1 MLEIGEA
8 QRQVL
13 EEISVLGTE
22 RVHILESLGR
32 VLASDVAAP
41 RDVPY
46 TDNSAMDGYA
56 CHHEDVA
63 GATPADPVRLRVI
76 GEAPAGRQFTGT
88 VGRTEAVRIGTGG
101 VVPTGA
107 DTVVMVE
114 DTEQEGGEILCFRA
128 PAKGTHIR
136 AKGEDVKR
144 GWVVLHRGEVMRPAE
159 VGMAATVGRGYV
171 RVFQRPLV
179 AILSNGDELVDVAE
193 PFSAGKVVCSNSYTL
208 AAQVTECGAIPLSL
222 GIASDNQE
230 ELRRKLCDGLRA
242 DVILTS
248 GGVSVGKYD
257 FVKECLS
264 DLGMKAKFWRVAM
277 KPGKPLIFGTIGTK
291 PVFGLPGNPTSAMT
305 SFEQFVRPALLKMM
319 GHTKIFR
326 STIEATLAEEVLS
339 ERDRRHLVRCKL
351 IPRNRH
357 IVALPT
363 GTQSSGVLRS
373 MVLAD
378 GLMMLPPSGNSF
390 PRGTRIR
397 VQTLHSSAPMTS
409 SSPFWGTE

>member
-13 EEISVLGTE
+13 EEIPVLGTE

-32 VLASDVAAP
+32 VLAGDVEAT

-56 CHHEDVA
+56 CHHEDMV
-63 GATPADPVRLRVI
+63 GATSAKPVRLRVI
-76 GEAPAGRQFTGT
+76 GEAPAGRQFKGR
-88 VGRTEAVRIGTGG
+88 VGRREAVRIGTGG
-101 VVPTGA
+101 VLPTGA

-114 DTEQEGGEILCFRA
+114 DTQQDGGEILCFRA
-128 PAKGTHIR
+128 PAKGAYIR

-144 GWVVLHRGEVMRPAE
+144 GWVVLHRGQVMRPPE
-159 VGMAATVGRGYV
+159 VGMAATLGRAYV

-179 AILSNGDELVDVAE
+179 AILSTGDELVDLDE
-193 PFSAGKVVCSNSYTL
+193 PFSEGKVVCSNSYSL
-208 AAQVTECGAIPLSL
+208 AAQISECGAIPLSL
-222 GIASDNQE
+222 GIASDNHE
-230 ELRRKLCDGLRA
+230 ELRSKICDGLRA
-242 DVILTS
+242 DAIVTS

-257 FVKECLS
+257 FVKESLTHV
-264 DLGMKAKFWRVAM
+264 GMKAKFWRVAM
-277 KPGKPLIFGTIGTK
+277 KPGKPLMFGTIGTK

-319 GHTKIFR
+319 GHTKLFR
-326 STIEATLAEEVLS
+326 PAIEATLAEEVLS
-339 ERDRRHLVRCKL
+339 ESDRRHLVRCKL
-351 IPRNRH
+351 IRKNGE
-357 IVALPT
+357 VMAFPT

-378 GLMMLPPSGNSF
+378 GLMMLPAAVNSV

-397 VQTLHSSAPMTS
+397 VQTLHSTAPMTT
-409 SSPFWGTE
+409 SSPFWGMD